1 MNLEN
6 GASIATIIG
15 GIAVIISG
23 LIWLWHRFVRT
34 IIHRVKEELDE
45 IRANTQELK
54 PNGGSS
60 LADSIKRIE
69 QRIDALTEAMMKHLE
84 GHE

>member
-1 MNLEN
+1 MILDV
-6 GASIATIIG
+6 AATIATILG
-15 GIAVIISG
+15 GLAILFSIAAWAFKN
-23 LIWLWHRFVRT
+23 WL
-34 IIHRVKEELDE
+34 KNYL
-45 IRANTQELK
+45 QELK

-69 QRIDALTEAMMKHLE
+69 QRIDFLTKEMIDHLK